1 MAAVGGDKRTSR
13 ADLVAAGLVVLL
25 ALWVFAPFFRDTRT
39 MGFQDWDE
47 QAAFRYVSVLALR
60 DYGQWPFWNAWYCGG
75 FPAWGYVESATN
87 VVSPFAPFYFA
98 FAYPLAARLEAV
110 AATVVG
116 VLACYLL
123 AGRYTRSPAWRAF
136 VAAVVML
143 SSRWALQVA
152 SGHLWHLAYAWMPL
166 AIYFFDRAA
175 DERRVG
181 WAAAAG
187 ATMALMTYLGGI
199 YPVPHTAL
207 LLGAYAVVAALT
219 RRSWAPLGLLAVT
232 GLTAVGL
239 GAPKLLPALV
249 TMARFPR
256 LIASHEPMT
265 LADLWVMLTAHD
277 QSFGSHPLLPIAVS
291 WVWWEW
297 GMYIGV
303 AGVLALVA
311 ALATGLLPGP
321 ERRAL
326 LWLRLAGAG
335 CFLLALGQS
344 AWQVVHAL
352 PYFRSQ
358 HVPSR
363 LLWPGVLCL
372 ALALAGAVA
381 EPWRRFAAARRWAE
395 PALLVVIGLYGLDLA
410 VVSRQATVAP
420 FRLGIPEVRR
430 APAFEQLS
438 RSPYAFAKPT
448 IAERRLRE
456 RFDWPAK
463 IMYPT
468 MLANQGVVRCY
479 GVPPEVT
486 STVTGRDQPGD
497 RGLVYLASGRG
508 TARLVAWSPNA
519 VTIEVA
525 GASPGDL
532 VVYDMNFDGGWRADG
547 APARDYHGLV
557 AAPVAGGTSS
567 VRLHYR
573 PRGLV
578 AGLVWFA
585 ATVLALGGAWLVGRR
600 RRASGERGRSR

>member
-1 MAAVGGDKRTSR
+1 MPTSGKRPSR
-13 ADLVAAGLVVLL
+13 ADLAAAGLVVAL
-25 ALWVFAPFFRDTRT
+25 ALWVFAPFFRDTRA

-75 FPAWGYVESATN
+75 FPAWGYVEAATN

-98 FAYPLAARLEAV
+98 FSYPLAARLESV

-143 SSRWALQVA
+143 SSRWALQIA
-152 SGHLWHLAYAWMPL
+152 SGHLWHLAYAWTPL
-166 AIYFFDRAA
+166 AIYFFDRAV

-207 LLGAYAVVAALT
+207 LLGTYAAVAAIT

-232 GLTAVGL
+232 GLAAVGL
-239 GAPKLLPALV
+239 SAPKLVPALV
-249 TMARFPR
+249 TLARFPR

-277 QSFGSHPLLPIAVS
+277 QSFGSHPILPIS
-291 WVWWEW
+291 FFWVWWEW

-311 ALATGLLPGP
+311 ALATGVLRGP

-326 LWLRLAGAG
+326 LWLRLAGTG

-372 ALALAGAVA
+372 ALALSGAVA

-395 PALLVVIGLYGLDLA
+395 PALLIVIGLYALDLA
-410 VVSRQATVAP
+410 VVARQATVAP
-420 FRLGIPEVRR
+420 FRLGVPEVRR
-430 APAFEQLS
+430 APAFEQLA
-438 RSPYAFAKPT
+438 RSPYAYAKPA

-456 RFDWPAK
+456 RFDWPTK

-486 STVTGRDQPGD
+486 SAVTGRDQPGD

-508 TARLVAWSPNA
+508 EARVVDWTPNA
-519 VTIEVA
+519 VRVGVT
-525 GASPGDL
+525 GASPGDTL
-532 VVYDMNFDGGWRADG
+532 VYDMNFDAGWRADG
-547 APARDYHGLV
+547 RPALDWHGLV
-557 AAPVAGGTSS
+557 GAPVRDGGS
-567 VRLHYR
+567 VIELRYR
-573 PRGLV
+573 PPGLAAGLV
-578 AGLVWFA
+578 AFA
-585 ATVLALGGAWLVGRR
+585 ATLIGLGGAILVGRR
-600 RRASGERGRSR
+600 RRAAVGSGRAG

>member
-1 MAAVGGDKRTSR
+1 MPTRGKRPSR
-13 ADLVAAGLVVLL
+13 ADLAAAGLVVAL
-25 ALWVFAPFFRDTRT
+25 ALWVFAPFFRDTRA

-75 FPAWGYVESATN
+75 FPAWGYVEAATN

-98 FAYPLAARLEAV
+98 FSYPLAARLEAV

-116 VLACYLL
+116 VLTCYLL

-143 SSRWALQVA
+143 SSRWALQIA
-152 SGHLWHLAYAWMPL
+152 SGHLWHLAYAWTPL
-166 AIYFFDRAA
+166 AIYFFDRAV

-207 LLGAYAVVAALT
+207 LLGAYAAVAAIT

-232 GLTAVGL
+232 GLAALGL
-239 GAPKLLPALV
+239 GAPKLVPALV
-249 TMARFPR
+249 TLARFPR

-277 QSFGSHPLLPIAVS
+277 QSFGSHPLLPISFA

-311 ALATGLLPGP
+311 ALATGLLPGSQ
-321 ERRAL
+321 RRAL
-326 LWLRLAGAG
+326 LWLRLAGTG

-372 ALALAGAVA
+372 ALALSGAIA

-410 VVSRQATVAP
+410 VVARQATAAP
-420 FRLGIPEVRR
+420 FRLGVPEVRR
-430 APAFEQLS
+430 APAFEQLA
-438 RSPYAFAKPT
+438 RSPYAYAKPAIT
-448 IAERRLRE
+448 ERRLRE
-456 RFDWPAK
+456 RYDWPAK

-486 STVTGRDQPGD
+486 SAVTGRDQPGD

-508 TARLVAWSPNA
+508 EARVVDWTPNA
-519 VTIEVA
+519 VRVGVT
-525 GASPGDL
+525 GASPGDTL
-532 VVYDMNFDGGWRADG
+532 VYDMSFDAGWRADG
-547 APARDYHGLV
+547 RPALDWHGLV
-557 AAPVAGGTSS
+557 GAPVRDGGS
-567 VRLHYR
+567 VIELRYR
-573 PRGLV
+573 PPGLA
-578 AGLVWFA
+578 AGLLAFA
-585 ATVLALGGAWLVGRR
+585 ATLIGLGGAILVGRR
-600 RRASGERGRSR
+600 RRAAAGSGRAG